1 MPVPDIDWQSLL
13 LQDLD
18 IAIIKA
24 TTSQFHVVP
33 KEKHVKSMHTHILH
47 ASCNS
52 LLLLPRTVNVHG
64 GECDLSG

>member
-1 MPVPDIDWQSLL
+1 MTRCRMHDEHTLLQPKRNFTLLKLSAESLL

-33 KEKHVKSMHTHILH
+33 KEKHVKSKHTD
-47 ASCNS
+47 
-52 LLLLPRTVNVHG
+52 LLLLLH
-64 GECDLSG
+64 